1 MPEEMY
7 TYENRRITGENGF
20 SAEIIPEN
28 RWREI
33 SIEGSININLSLE
46 NGIYI
51 IRHNY
56 LKEGYVKKNSVM
68 EYEGKT
74 FIIDHQGLKNLK
86 MNKINFYIFSGETR
100 VAYVNVFRKDVNIDV
115 DDPQYI
121 IPVMIYIAILSKKLK
136 TRGNKIYLKNRNLI
150 AFGSMIYLFTGILS
164 FTGLDIEN
172 NYEMLLVLTPIVIL
186 AVQMLYYI
194 LIKGQLF

>member
-1 MPEEMY
+1 MY

>member
-1 MPEEMY
+1 MY

-56 LKEGYVKKNSVM
+56 LEEGYVKKNSVM

>member
-1 MPEEMY
+1 MPGEMY
-7 TYENRRITGENGF
+7 TYENRKITAGNGF
-20 SAEIIPEN
+20 SAEIIQEN

-33 SIEGSININLSLE
+33 SIEGSINISLSLE
-46 NGIYI
+46 NGVYI

-56 LKEGYVKKNSVM
+56 LEEGYVKKNSVM

-74 FIIDHQGLKNLK
+74 FNIDREGLKNLK
-86 MNKINFYIFSGETR
+86 MNKINFYIFSGETE
-100 VAYVNVFRKDVNIDV
+100 VAFINVFRKEVNIDV

-121 IPVMIYIAILSKKLK
+121 VPVMIYIAILSKRLK

-150 AFGSMIYLFTGILS
+150 AFSSTIYLFTGILS
-164 FTGLDIEN
+164 LTGLDIEN
-172 NYEMLLVLTPIVIL
+172 NYEMLLVLTPIAIL

>member
-56 LKEGYVKKNSVM
+56 LEEGYVKKNSVM

>member
-1 MPEEMY
+1 MQEEMY

>member
-7 TYENRRITGENGF
+7 TYENRKITGENGF
-20 SAEIIPEN
+20 SAEIIPED

-33 SIEGSININLSLE
+33 SIEGSINISFSLE
-46 NGIYI
+46 NGVYI

-56 LKEGYVKKNSVM
+56 LEEGYVKKNSVM

-74 FIIDHQGLKNLK
+74 FNIDHEGLKNLK
-86 MNKINFYIFSGETR
+86 MNKINFYIFSGGTE
-100 VAYVNVFRKDVNIDV
+100 VAFINVFRKEVNIDV

-121 IPVMIYIAILSKKLK
+121 VPVMIYIAILSKRLK

-150 AFGSMIYLFTGILS
+150 AFSSTIYLFTGILS
-164 FTGLDIEN
+164 LTGLDIEN
-172 NYEMLLVLTPIVIL
+172 NYEMLLVLTPIAIL